1 VSWSNDWGS
10 NWEKEDNALEN
21 EENVKKSEESKT
33 SKTSEKIEN
42 WFEKFILSI
51 SPIGNL
57 AVIAS
62 KRNMVVCKG
71 KVDSYNQ
78 TRFEISSRID
88 LNESDK

>member
-10 NWEKEDNALEN
+10 NWDNEVDID
-21 EENVKKSEESKT
+21 ETKKSDDAKPSKT
-33 SKTSEKIEN
+33 VEKTTN
-42 WFEKFILSI
+42 WFEKFILSL

-57 AVIAS
+57 AAIAN
-62 KRNMVVCKG
+62 KRNIVVCKG

-78 TRFEISSRID
+78 TKFEISSRID

>member
-1 VSWSNDWGS
+1 MSWSNDWGS
-10 NWEKEDNALEN
+10 NWDNEVDSD
-21 EENVKKSEESKT
+21 ETKKSDEAKPSKT
-33 SKTSEKIEN
+33 VEKTAN
-42 WFEKFILSI
+42 WFEKFILSL

-57 AVIAS
+57 AAIAN
-62 KRNMVVCKG
+62 KRNIIVCKG